1 MGRCRITEG
10 NVNGVSSVTLEN
22 DHIKVVVLPGKGT
35 DICEFR
41 HKPSDC
47 DILWRAPW
55 GVRNPATYVPDTS
68 GSHAMFLDLYH
79 GGWQELFPNAGAS
92 CNYKGAE
99 LGFHGELCKVPW
111 EYQLLEDRENVVSAH
126 FHVRTVRTPFRVEKT
141 LRIERE
147 KPTLFMEETVTNE
160 GTESMDFMWGHHPV
174 FGPPLLSEYSRLFLG
189 ARSVETAQAMGGRQ
203 VLIPETRFASFPLI
217 KTAQGEDFDL
227 SRMLTASARLSNL
240 VYLSDLNDGW
250 YCLVNEKTRL
260 GFALRWDVSVFP
272 YIWLVQEFGGTSDY
286 PWWGRAY
293 LVGIEP
299 QSSVPA
305 MGLEKAIAR
314 GTQLTLSARASL
326 STALSASLFL
336 EQGQPA
342 GVDPDGRVLY

>member
-1 MGRCRITEG
+1 MDGCRVTEG
-10 NVNGVSSVTLEN
+10 NVNGVASVTLEN
-22 DHIKVVVLPGKGT
+22 DYLKVVVLPGKGT

-41 HKPSDC
+41 YKPSDS

-55 GVRNPATYVPDTS
+55 GVKNPSTYVPDTAS
-68 GSHAMFLDLYH
+68 SHAMFLDLYH

-111 EYQLLEDRENVVSAH
+111 EYQLLEDNENVAVAR

-141 LRIERE
+141 LRVERD

-174 FGPPLLSEYSRLFLG
+174 FGPPLLSQDSRLFLG
-189 ARSVETAQAMGGRQ
+189 ARSVETAKVMGGRQ
-203 VLIPETRFASFPLI
+203 VLPPETRFSSFPVI
-217 KTAQGEDFDL
+217 KTAGGEDFDL
-227 SRMLTASARLSNL
+227 SRMLTASARISNL
-240 VYLSDLNDGW
+240 VYLSDLDDGW
-250 YCLVNEKTRL
+250 YSLVNEKTRL
-260 GFALRWDVSVFP
+260 GFALRWDVRVFP
-272 YIWLVQEFGGTSDY
+272 YIWLVQEFCGTSNY
-286 PWWGRAY
+286 PWWGKAY

-305 MGLEKAIAR
+305 EGLEKAITR
-314 GTQLTLSARASL
+314 GTQLTLAPGASL
-326 STALSASLFL
+326 STNICASMFL
-336 EQGQPA
+336 AQGQPV
-342 GVDPDGRVLY
+342 GVSPDGRVLY